1 VSQLEPGLEHKKG
14 KKAMDMN
21 NNKDVNMDELI
32 KEINALANKK
42 KTVGLTEEEQVKQD
56 ALRKKYLEIF
66 RGNLKQQLA
75 NTKIKTPDG
84 KLHPLKYMPQNPK
97 KMH

>member
-1 VSQLEPGLEHKKG
+1 MDKNNNRDV
-14 KKAMDMN
+14 DMN
-21 NNKDVNMDELI
+21 QLI
-32 KEINALANKK
+32 SEINELANKK
-42 KTVGLTEEEQVKQD
+42 KTVGLTLDEQVKQD

-75 NTKIKTPDG
+75 HTKIKTPDG